1 MSYVIVHHMV
11 EDFARWKPFFDGD
24 ADARRAH
31 GSQGCQLMRGADNP
45 NEVVIVFKWDSLEN
59 ARRFTQMPALREIMQ
74 QAGVVT
80 MPDFYFLEEVE
91 QGAA

>member
-11 EDFARWKPFFDGD
+11 EDFARWKSFFDGD
-24 ADARRAH
+24 ANVRRAH
-31 GSQGCQLMRGADNP
+31 GSQGYQLMCGADNP
-45 NEVVIVFKWDSLEN
+45 NEVVIVFKWDSVEN
-59 ARRFTQMPALREIMQ
+59 ARQFTQMPALREIMQ

-80 MPDFYFLEEVE
+80 MPDFYFLEEVD